1 MKDYHSIL
9 EISTDSTNADIRK
22 AYRRLAK
29 KYHPDINKS
38 ENAHERFIEISEAY
52 EILIN
57 QKQKK
62 EKYTNVTSETQSYT
76 DYQASEEFERFR
88 QEVREKARQRAKMRY
103 DEFKKQDEAYKTSG
117 IYDAGLLI
125 NYAFRLIVLLIPLL
139 IIYLTI
145 HWILINKAIYYSPV
159 LVLVWII
166 NIFLIHYLIKNRRKY
181 LKIGRFYYTFSDI
194 KRYYNERKDTS
205 QKCYYCPS
213 KSADSKP
220 YKIDLLKLKDLK
232 VQSRG
237 FRQHNVNYINENATI
252 LIPRSRKALI
262 IHSLNTGIKIASILF
277 CLVFLDIS
285 SFVWRILIGMS
296 VGGLLSSLI
305 LLITWTKS
313 NISYLFS
320 FGTLFR
326 ISVWIFIIFLVS
338 HFSIEPFNIATSDYI
353 YLAITAIVIFD
364 CFLMQLVNFALGK
377 YSSKPMIKQY
387 ADATQ
392 KFNNGYRVYNDVTV
406 ISVVYPLFKWIFG

>member
-1 MKDYHSIL
+1 MKDYYSIL
-9 EISTDSTNADIRK
+9 EISTDSTNTDIRK

-57 QKQKK
+57 QKQNK
-62 EKYTNVTSETQSYT
+62 EGYTNVTSENQSYT
-76 DYQASEEFERFR
+76 DNQASEEFERFR
-88 QEVREKARQRAKMRY
+88 QEAREKARQRAKMRY
-103 DEFKKQDEAYKTSG
+103 EEFKKQDEAFKISG
-117 IYDAGLLI
+117 LYDIGLSI
-125 NYAFRLIVLLIPLL
+125 NYTFRLLVLLIPLL
-139 IIYLTI
+139 IVYLTI
-145 HWILINKAIYYSPV
+145 YWILINKAVYYSPV
-159 LVLVWII
+159 LVLFWII
-166 NIFLIHYLIKNRRKY
+166 NIFLIHYLIKNRGKY

-194 KRYYNERKDTS
+194 KRFFTELKDTGH
-205 QKCYYCPS
+205 KCYYCPS

-237 FRQHNVNYINENATI
+237 FRQHNVNYINENVTI

-262 IHSLNTGIKIASILF
+262 IHSFNVVIKIVSILS

-285 SFVWRILIGMS
+285 SFVWRLIIGIS
-296 VGGLLSSLI
+296 LGGLLSSLI

-313 NISYLFS
+313 NVSYLFS
-320 FGTLFR
+320 YGTLFR
-326 ISVWIFIIFLVS
+326 VGVWIFIIVLIS

-353 YLAITAIVIFD
+353 YLVITAIVLFD
-364 CFLMQLVNFALGK
+364 CLLMQLVNFAFGK
-377 YSSKPMIKQY
+377 YSSKPITMQY
-387 ADATQ
+387 TDANQ